1 MARIIQSKYPID
13 SIARKAVGFSLPFN
27 GPAVFNPTFTT
38 REQTKSNLINYLLT
52 NLGERVF
59 NPNFGANLRA
69 LVFENILDR
78 TTDELKERIQND
90 ITLYFPQVTIAEIQ
104 FNNQP
109 DDNTINFTLTYT
121 IQNFGITDEINILLF
136 VLILFILA
144 YLLFESNENDI
155 LIF

>member
-1 MARIIQSKYPID
+1 MARIINSKYPID

-90 ITLYFPQVTIAEIQ
+90 ITLFFPQVTIAEIQ

-121 IQNFGITDEINILLF
+121 IENFGITDEINILLQ
-136 VLILFILA
+136 
-144 YLLFESNENDI
+144 
-155 LIF
+155 

>member
-13 SIARKAVGFSLPFN
+13 SIARRAVGFSLPFN

-38 REQTKSNLINYLLT
+38 RAQTKSNLINYLLT
-52 NLGERVF
+52 NRGERVF
-59 NPNFGANLRA
+59 NPNFGADLRN

-90 ITLYFPQVTIAEIQ
+90 INNYFPNVVVAEIK

-109 DDNTINFTLTYT
+109 DNNTINFTLTYD
-121 IQNFGITDEINILLF
+121 IVNFGITDEINILLQ
-136 VLILFILA
+136 
-144 YLLFESNENDI
+144 
-155 LIF
+155 

>member
-13 SIARKAVGFSLPFN
+13 SVARKAVGFSLPFN

-59 NPNFGANLRA
+59 NPNFGANLRS
-69 LVFENILDR
+69 LGFENILYR

-121 IQNFGITDEINILLF
+121 IQNFGITDEINILLQ
-136 VLILFILA
+136 
-144 YLLFESNENDI
+144 
-155 LIF
+155 

>member
-13 SIARKAVGFSLPFN
+13 SVARKAVGFSLPFN

-90 ITLYFPQVTIAEIQ
+90 ITLFFPQVTIAEIQ

-121 IQNFGITDEINILLF
+121 IQNFGITDEINILLQ
-136 VLILFILA
+136 
-144 YLLFESNENDI
+144 
-155 LIF
+155 

>member
-1 MARIIQSKYPID
+1 MARIIASKYPID
-13 SIARKAVGFSLPFN
+13 SIGRKAVGFSLPFN

-90 ITLYFPQVTIAEIQ
+90 ITLFFPQVTIAEIQ

-121 IQNFGITDEINILLF
+121 IENFGITDEINILLQ
-136 VLILFILA
+136 
-144 YLLFESNENDI
+144 
-155 LIF
+155 

>member
-13 SIARKAVGFSLPFN
+13 SVARKAVGFSLPFN

-121 IQNFGITDEINILLF
+121 IQNFGITDEINILLQ
-136 VLILFILA
+136 
-144 YLLFESNENDI
+144 
-155 LIF
+155 